1 MNPVKLITMRKFFIL
16 LFLIASL
23 PLCAQ
28 QYNNEWINYGQT
40 YYKFSVGSAGLYR
53 IPKSV
58 LDNAGIG
65 GTNVQFFE
73 LWRNGALV
81 RLYPSVPSGP
91 LPANGYLEFWGEPN
105 DGIADNRLYRDSVF
119 QHSKTVSLITDTAA
133 YFLSVNT
140 TQAGNFH
147 VDMPNNVA
155 SNILPVEPYFMYTA
169 EVNFRNRMN
178 QGFAAVVGE
187 YVYSS
192 AYDKGE
198 FWSSSEIRPATP
210 LTQNLSNLYV
220 SNSVPSSTL
229 RFGAVGNALNTR
241 GVQVE
246 INGTSLGTVVMDYF
260 NDVHTSIPFS
270 TSLISS
276 GNVSFRATNTS
287 SISSDRMVVSYY
299 EITYPSL
306 FNFGNNKNFKFE
318 LPAKGAGYYIEIINF
333 NHGALPPVL
342 YNLTSGQRF
351 VGDISAPGTIKF
363 ALPGSGSD
371 CKYVLVNSEANNIQT
386 INSVAARNF
395 IRFSDVSNQ
404 GRYLIISHPT
414 LYVGSQGNNP
424 VLDYK
429 NYRASAAGG
438 AHTVQ
443 VIDIN
448 ELVDQFAF
456 GIKKHPLS
464 IKNFLRY
471 SRNTFVQKPENV
483 FIIGHGMAYNE
494 YRLNESRSDIEKLN
508 LVPSF
513 GNPASDNM
521 LSSDNAASPIVG
533 TPIGRL
539 SVISG
544 LEIENYLEKIKE
556 YEAAQKSSPNTIAG
570 RAWMKNIVH
579 VTGSSEPYLGT
590 VLCNYMGS
598 YKQIIEDTLFG
609 GKVYTFC
616 KTSTN
621 PVEQLSS
628 DRIEHLF
635 EEGISVLTYF
645 GHSSSTTLEFNLDN
659 PDAYNNKGKYP
670 IFFVNGCNAGNFF
683 TYFPQRLLVNETLS
697 EKFVLAKQRG
707 SIAFVASTHFGI
719 VNYLNLFLHHLYNF
733 MGHNGFGE
741 TLGELNRSSLANM
754 VNAAGP
760 FDYYARF
767 HAEQIT
773 LHGDPAI
780 LTNAQQKPDYV
791 IEEPQITINPSFI
804 SIAENTFKLKVNMIN
819 IGKSSDDSM
828 VVEIRHTYPD
838 GTFSN
843 IFRGKIHGIKYADSL
858 TFNVPIN
865 SVRDKGLNKITVTLD
880 ADAEVDE
887 ITKANNIAVKEIYIF
902 EDEARPVYPYNF
914 AIINNA
920 TQTLFASTA
929 NPFSTQKNYTFEIDT
944 TEHFNSPLK
953 ISKTVSSVGG
963 VMEFAPGITYKD
975 STVYHWRVALNPSS
989 GDYLWNGY
997 SFMYKS
1003 DSTDGFNQSNFY
1015 QHKKSKLERLDIDS
1029 TSREWQFGQRT
1040 NNVFARNG
1048 VFPTAASQAGDFSVS
1063 VNGSSN
1069 ILSVCGISGIIFNV
1083 FDPVTFQPWFNS
1095 NVGGSTYG
1103 SDIVCGVN
1111 RRWNFQFNILD
1122 TAKRRAALAFM
1133 DAIPDGHFVVV
1144 KNISGTDPASN
1155 TYASTWMGDTSYLGT
1170 DNSMYHRLITQG
1182 FTGIDSFDR
1191 PRAFIFIYK
1200 KNRQIDFTPK
1210 FTFSTGI
1217 NDRITMSV
1225 DCISPDTLGYI
1236 TSPLFGPATKWKEV
1250 IWRGSS
1256 KETPSN
1262 DNVTVDVVGIDTSK
1276 NETIL
1281 YSLDKSMQNFDVS
1294 SVDAA
1299 KYPNIKLHM
1308 RNVDSLSLSPYQL
1321 KYWRVHYT
1329 SVQEGALAPNLFFTS
1344 KDTLDIGEPLRF
1356 GIAFKNISK
1365 VPFDSVA
1372 VKIIILDNNNV
1383 PHPITIKKQKPLAS
1397 GDTVIVKFDIDSKAY
1412 PGMNTLFVDINPD
1425 NDQPEQYHYNN
1436 FLFRN
1441 FYVKSDLVNPLL
1453 DVTFDGVHIL
1463 NRDIVSA
1470 RPHIQI
1476 KLKDDAKYLLLND
1489 TALSSVVIRNPDG
1502 SSRTYHFDN
1511 DTLRFTPATSGAD
1524 NTATIDFYPAF
1535 MNQYNSEGDE
1545 YELIVKGKDRS
1556 GNKAGE
1562 IEYRVT
1568 FKIIT
1573 KPMISN
1579 LLNYPNPF
1587 STSTAFVFTL
1597 TGSEIPHN
1605 LKIQILTVTGK
1616 IVREITKDELGPI
1629 RIGRN
1634 ITEFKWDGTD
1644 QYGQKLANGVYLYRF
1659 VSTLNGKQMD
1669 KYKSSGD
1676 NTDKFFNNGY
1686 GKMYLMR

>member
-1 MNPVKLITMRKFFIL
+1 MNPVKLITMRKFFTL

-23 PLCAQ
+23 PLWAQ
-28 QYNNEWINYGQT
+28 QYNNEWINFSQT
-40 YYKFSVGSAGLYR
+40 YYKFNVGSTGLYR
-53 IPKSV
+53 IPKSA

-65 GTNVQFFE
+65 GTNVELFE
-73 LWRNGALV
+73 LWRNGAPV
-81 RLYPSVPSGP
+81 RLYPSVPSGS
-91 LPANGYLEFWGEPN
+91 LPPNGYLEFWGEAN
-105 DGIADNRLYRDSVF
+105 DGKTDNKLYRDSLF
-119 QHSKTVSLITDTAA
+119 QHSKTYSLITDTAA

-140 TQAGNFH
+140 TQAGSFH
-147 VDMPNNVA
+147 IDAPNNVA
-155 SNILPVEPYFMYTA
+155 SNVLPVEPYFMRTTD
-169 EVNFRNRMN
+169 VTFRNRMN
-178 QGFAAVVGE
+178 AGFAAVVGE

-198 FWSSSEIRPATP
+198 FWSSSEIRPASP
-210 LTQNLSNLYV
+210 LSHGISNLFV
-220 SNSVPSSTL
+220 SNAVPSSTL
-229 RFGAVGNALNTR
+229 RIGAVGNALNTR
-241 GVQVE
+241 SVQIE
-246 INGTSLGTVVMDYF
+246 LNGNVLATSVMDYF
-260 NDVHTSIPFS
+260 NDLHVNIPFS
-270 TSLISS
+270 TALINS
-276 GNVSFRATNTS
+276 GNASLVVRNTS
-287 SISSDRMVVSYY
+287 AISSDRMVVSHY

-306 FNFGNNKNFKFE
+306 FNFGNNKNFKFD
-318 LPAKGAGYYIEIINF
+318 LPARGAGYYLEITNF
-333 NHGALPPVL
+333 NYGANPPIL

-351 VGDISAPGTIKF
+351 VGDISTPGTVKF
-363 ALPGSGSD
+363 ALPGSASD
-371 CKYVLVNSEANNIQT
+371 CNYVLVNSESSNIYT
-386 INSVAARNF
+386 VNSVVTRNF
-395 IRFSDVSNQ
+395 IPFNQPGNQ
-404 GRYLIISHPT
+404 GRYLIITHPS

-424 VLDYK
+424 VVDYK
-429 NYRASAAGG
+429 NYRTSAAGG

-443 VIDIN
+443 IVDIN

-464 IKNFLRY
+464 VKNFLRY
-471 SRNTFVQKPENV
+471 CRNTFVQKPENV
-483 FIIGHGMAYNE
+483 FIIGHGMSYNE
-494 YRLNESRSDIEKLN
+494 YRTHESQPDIERLN
-508 LVPSF
+508 LIPSF

-521 LSSDNAASPIVG
+521 LSSDDATSAIVG

-539 SVISG
+539 SVVSG
-544 LEIENYLEKIKE
+544 REIENYLEKIKE
-556 YEAAQKSSPNTIAG
+556 YETTQKSAPNTIAG

-628 DRIEHLF
+628 DKIQHLF
-635 EEGISVLTYF
+635 EEGITALTYF

-659 PDAYNNKGKYP
+659 PDAYNNRGKYP

-733 MGHNGFGE
+733 MGHSGFGK
-741 TLGELNRSSLANM
+741 TLGELNRSSLSNM
-754 VNAAGP
+754 VHAAGP

-780 LTNAQQKPDYV
+780 LTNAQLKPDYV
-791 IEEPQITINPSFI
+791 VEEPRITINPTFI
-804 SIAENTFKLKVNMIN
+804 SIAENTFKLKVSMMN
-819 IGKSSDDSM
+819 IGRAIDDSI
-828 VVEIRHTYPD
+828 VVEIKHTYPD
-838 GTFSN
+838 GTSSN
-843 IFRGKIHGIKYADSL
+843 IFRGKIRGIEYADSL
-858 TFNVPIN
+858 SFDVPIN

-880 ADAEVDE
+880 ADAQVDE
-887 ITKANNIAVKEIYIF
+887 ITKANNTAVKEIYIF

-914 AIINNA
+914 SIINNA
-920 TQTLFASTA
+920 TQNLFASTA
-929 NPFSTQKNYTFEIDT
+929 NPFSSQKNYTFEIDT

-953 ISKTVSSVGG
+953 VSKIVSSSGG
-963 VMEFAPGITYKD
+963 VMEFAPGISYRD
-975 STVYHWRVALNPSS
+975 STVYHWRVALNPTS
-989 GDYLWNGY
+989 GDYLWNGF
-997 SFMYKS
+997 SFMYKN
-1003 DSTDGFNQSNFY
+1003 DTTDGFNQSNFY
-1015 QHKKSKLERLDIDS
+1015 QHKKSALERLDVDS
-1029 TSREWQFGQRT
+1029 TSHEWVFGRRT
-1040 NNVFARNG
+1040 NNVFMRNG
-1048 VFPTAASQAGDFSVS
+1048 VFPTAASQAGDFAVS

-1069 ILSVCGISGIIFNV
+1069 ILSVCGVSGIIFNV
-1083 FDPVTFQPWFNS
+1083 FDPVTFQPWYNS
-1095 NVGGSTYG
+1095 NTGGSTYG
-1103 SDIVCGVN
+1103 SDVVCGNN
-1111 RRWNFQFNILD
+1111 RRWNFQYNILD

-1133 DAIPDGHFVVV
+1133 DVIPDGHIVVV
-1144 KNISGTDPASN
+1144 KNISGTDPSSN
-1155 TYASTWMGDTSYLGT
+1155 TYANTWMGDTSYLGS
-1170 DNSMYHRLITQG
+1170 DNSIYHRLITQG

-1191 PRAFIFIYK
+1191 PRAFLFIYK
-1200 KNRQIDFTPK
+1200 KNRQVDFTPK
-1210 FTFSTGI
+1210 FVFSDGI
-1217 NDRITMSV
+1217 NDRITLSV
-1225 DCISPDTLGYI
+1225 DCFSPDTLGYI
-1236 TSPLFGPATKWKEV
+1236 TSPVFGPATRWKEV
-1250 IWRGSS
+1250 VWRGTS

-1262 DNVTVDVVGIDTSK
+1262 DKPSVDVIGIDTNK
-1276 NETIL
+1276 VETIL
-1281 YSLDKSMQNFDVS
+1281 YSLDKATQDFDIS
-1294 SVDAA
+1294 SVDATR
-1299 KYPNIKLHM
+1299 YPYMKLHM

-1344 KDTLDIGEPLRF
+1344 KDTLEIGETLKF
-1356 GIAFKNISK
+1356 GIAFKNVSK
-1365 VPFDSVA
+1365 KPFDSIA
-1372 VKIIILDNNNV
+1372 VKVIILDKDNV
-1383 PHPITIKKQKPLAS
+1383 PHTILPNRQKPLIS
-1397 GDTVIVKFDIDSKAY
+1397 GDTLIFKLDIDSKNY

-1436 FLFRN
+1436 FLYRN
-1441 FYVKSDLVNPLL
+1441 FFVKSDLINPLL

-1476 KLKDDAKYLLLND
+1476 KLKDDAKFLLLND

-1502 SSRTYHFDN
+1502 STRTYHFDN
-1511 DTLRFTPATSGAD
+1511 DTLRFTPASSGAD

-1535 MNQYNSEGDE
+1535 TNQYNPEGDE

-1556 GNKAGE
+1556 GNRAGDL
-1562 IEYRVT
+1562 EYRVT

-1629 RIGRN
+1629 KIGRN

-1659 VSTLNGKQMD
+1659 VTTLNGRPMD
-1669 KYKSSGD
+1669 KYKANGD
-1676 NTDKFFNNGY
+1676 NTDRFFNNGY

>member
-1 MNPVKLITMRKFFIL
+1 MNPAKHFTMRKFFTL

-23 PLCAQ
+23 PVWAQ
-28 QYNNEWINYGQT
+28 QYNNEWINYSQT
-40 YYKFSVGSAGLYR
+40 YYKFKVGSSGMYR

-58 LDNAGIG
+58 LDSAGIG
-65 GTNVQFFE
+65 GTSVQFFE
-73 LWRNGALV
+73 LWRNGRLV
-81 RLYPSVPSGP
+81 RIYPSVPSGA
-91 LPANGYLEFWGEPN
+91 LPANGYLEFWGEAN
-105 DGIADNRLYRDSVF
+105 DGEADNPLYRDSLY
-119 QHSKTVSLITDTAA
+119 QHSKSVSLLTDTVA
-133 YFLSVNT
+133 YFLSVNSS
-140 TQAGNFH
+140 QAGLFH
-147 VDMPNNVA
+147 TDITNNVA
-155 SNILPVEPYFMYTA
+155 SNVLPVEPYFMHTA
-169 EVNFRNRMN
+169 ETHFRNRMN
-178 QGFAAVVGE
+178 LGFAAVVGE

-192 AYDKGE
+192 AYDRGE
-198 FWSSSEIRPATP
+198 FWSSGEIRPGTP
-210 LTQNLSNLYV
+210 LSHSLTNLYV
-220 SNSVPSSTL
+220 NNTAPSSTL
-229 RFGAVGNALNTR
+229 KFGSSGNALNTR
-241 GVQVE
+241 SVGVA
-246 INGTSLGTVVMDYF
+246 INATNVGTFVMDYF
-260 NDVHTSIPFS
+260 NDLHTTVPFS
-270 TSLISS
+270 TALINS
-276 GNVSFRATNTS
+276 GNATLQFSNNS
-287 SISSDRMVVSYY
+287 GISTDRMVISYY

-306 FNFGNNKNFKFE
+306 FNFNNSKNFKFQ
-318 LPAKGAGYYIEIINF
+318 LAGKSAGYYLEITNF
-333 NHGALPPVL
+333 NYGANPPVL

-351 VGDISAPGTIKF
+351 IGDISTPGTVKF
-363 ALPGSGSD
+363 AIPGSTSD
-371 CKYVLVNSEANNIQT
+371 NQFVLVNSEAGNINT
-386 INSVAARNF
+386 VNSVVTRNF
-395 IRFSDVSNQ
+395 IRYSDPANQ
-404 GRYLIISHPT
+404 GKYLIITHPS
-414 LYVGSQGNNP
+414 LYVGSHGNNP
-424 VLDYK
+424 IQDYK

-438 AHTVQ
+438 AHSVQ
-443 VIDIN
+443 VVDIN

-464 IKNFLRY
+464 VKNFLRY
-471 SRNTFVQKPENV
+471 CRNTFVQKPNNA

-494 YRLNESRSDIEKLN
+494 YRINEFRSDIERLN
-508 LVPSF
+508 LIPSF

-521 LSSDNAASPIVG
+521 LSSDDATTPIAG

-539 SVISG
+539 SVVSG
-544 LEIENYLEKIKE
+544 AEIESYLEKIKE
-556 YEAAQKSSPNTIAG
+556 YETTQKTAPNTVAG

-579 VTGSSEPYLGT
+579 VTGSSEPFLGT

-628 DRIEHLF
+628 DRIQHLF

-719 VNYLNLFLHHLYNF
+719 VNYLNLFLHHLYTF
-733 MGHNGFGE
+733 LGE
-741 TLGELNRSSLANM
+741 TGYGRTLGELNKTSLGNM

-780 LTNAQQKPDYV
+780 LPNAQAKPDYV

-804 SIAENTFKLKVNMIN
+804 SIAENTFKLKVNMMN
-819 IGKSSDDSM
+819 IGKAIDDSI
-828 VVEIRHTYPD
+828 VVEIKHTYPN
-838 GTFSN
+838 GTSDN
-843 IFRGKIHGIKYADSL
+843 IFRGKIRGIKYTDSL
-858 TFNVPIN
+858 IFNVPIN
-865 SVRDKGLNKITVTLD
+865 AVRDKGLNKIKVTLD
-880 ADAEVDE
+880 ADVQVDE
-887 ITKANNIAVKEIYIF
+887 ITKVNNTAVKEIYIF

-920 TQTLFASTA
+920 TQHLFASTA
-929 NPFSTQKNYTFEIDT
+929 NPFASQKNYTFEIDT
-944 TEHFNSPLK
+944 TEFFNSSLK
-953 ISKTVSSVGG
+953 VTKTITSSGG
-963 VMEFAPGITYKD
+963 VMEFIPGITYRD
-975 STVYHWRVALNPSS
+975 STIYHWRVALNPTA
-989 GDYLWNGY
+989 GDYLWNGF

-1015 QHKKSKLERLDIDS
+1015 QHKKSTLDRLNVDS
-1029 TSREWQFGQRT
+1029 TSHEWVYGQHT
-1040 NNVFARNG
+1040 NNVFMRNG
-1048 VFPTAASQAGDFSVS
+1048 VFPTAANQAGDFAVS
-1063 VNGSSN
+1063 VNGSSD
-1069 ILSVCGISGIIFNV
+1069 ILSVCGVSNIVFNV
-1083 FDPVTFQPWFNS
+1083 FDPVTFKPWFNA
-1095 NVGGSTYG
+1095 NTGGSQFG
-1103 SDIVCGVN
+1103 SDVVCGN
-1111 RRWNFQFNILD
+1111 TRRFNFQFNILD
-1122 TAKRRAALAFM
+1122 TNKRRKILEFM
-1133 DAIPDGHFVVV
+1133 DMIPDGHFVVV
-1144 KNISGTDPASN
+1144 KNFSGTDPASN

-1182 FTGIDSFDR
+1182 FTGIDSFNR
-1191 PRAFIFIYK
+1191 PRAFIFLYR
-1200 KNRQIDFTPK
+1200 KNRQVDFIPK
-1210 FTFSTGI
+1210 FVFSTGI

-1225 DCISPDTLGYI
+1225 DCLSPDTLGFI
-1236 TSPLFGPATKWKEV
+1236 TSPVFGPASKWKEV

-1262 DNVTVDVVGIDTSK
+1262 DNPTIDVIGIDTNK
-1276 NETIL
+1276 IETIL
-1281 YSLDKSMQNFDVS
+1281 YKLDKGTQNFDIS
-1294 SVDAA
+1294 SLDAG
-1299 KYPNIKLHM
+1299 KYPYMKLNM
-1308 RNVDSLSLSPYQL
+1308 RNVDSISLSPYQL
-1321 KYWRVHYT
+1321 TYWRVYYT
-1329 SVQEGALAPNLFFTS
+1329 PVQEGALAPNLFLST
-1344 KDTLDIGEPLRF
+1344 KDTLEIGETLKF
-1356 GIAFKNISK
+1356 GVAFKNVSK
-1365 VPFDSVA
+1365 TPFDSIA
-1372 VKIIILDNNNV
+1372 VKIIILDKNNV
-1383 PHPITIKKQKPLAS
+1383 PQPLNIGKQKPLIS
-1397 GDTVIVKFDIDSKAY
+1397 GDTAMVRFDIESKNY

-1436 FLFRN
+1436 FLYRN
-1441 FYVKSDLVNPLL
+1441 FYVKSDLINPLL

-1489 TALSSVVIRNPDG
+1489 TALSSVLIRNPDG
-1502 SSRTYHFDN
+1502 TSRTYYFDN
-1511 DTLRFTPATSGAD
+1511 DTLRFTPASSGAD

-1535 MNQYNSEGDE
+1535 TNQYNAEGDE

-1605 LKIQILTVTGK
+1605 MKIQILTVTGK

-1659 VSTLNGKQMD
+1659 VTTLNGRQMD
-1669 KYKSSGD
+1669 KYKANGD
-1676 NTDKFFNNGY
+1676 NTERFFNNGY

>member
-1 MNPVKLITMRKFFIL
+1 MNPVKPINMRKFFTL
-16 LFLIASL
+16 LLLIATL
-23 PLCAQ
+23 PAWAQ
-28 QYNNEWINYGQT
+28 QYNNEWINYNQT
-40 YYKFSVGSAGLYR
+40 YYKFNVGSTGLYR

-65 GTNVQFFE
+65 GTSVQFFE
-73 LWRNGALV
+73 LWRNGVPV
-81 RLYPSVPSGP
+81 RLYPSVPGGP
-91 LPANGYLEFWGEPN
+91 LPANGYLEFWGEAN
-105 DGIADNRLYRDSVF
+105 DGHVDNRLYRDSIF
-119 QHSKTVSLITDTAA
+119 QHSKTVSLLTDTAA

-140 TQAGNFH
+140 TQAGSFH
-147 VDMPNNVA
+147 VDVPNDVA
-155 SNILPVEPYFMYTA
+155 SNVLPAEPYFMHTA
-169 EVNFRNRMN
+169 EVNFRNRIN
-178 QGFAAVVGE
+178 PGFAAVVGE

-198 FWSSSEIRPATP
+198 FWSSGEIRPATP
-210 LTQNLSNLYV
+210 LTSSFSNIFV
-220 SNSVPSSTL
+220 SSSVPSSTL
-229 RFGAVGNALNTR
+229 KIGAAGNSLNTR
-241 GVQVE
+241 SVQVE
-246 INGTSLGTVVMDYF
+246 LNGSVLASPAMDYF
-260 NDVHTSIPFS
+260 NDINISVPFS
-270 TSLISS
+270 TALISS
-276 GNVSFRATNTS
+276 GNVSLLVRNMSTVST
-287 SISSDRMVVSYY
+287 DRMVVSHY

-306 FNFGNNKNFKFE
+306 FNFSNARNFKFE
-318 LPAKGAGYYIEIINF
+318 LPGKGAGYYLEITNF
-333 NHGALPPVL
+333 NSGVTPPVL

-351 VGDISAPGTIKF
+351 GGDISTPGMIKF
-363 ALPGSGSD
+363 ALPGSAFA
-371 CKYVLVNSEANNIQT
+371 CQYVLVNAEAGNINT
-386 INSVAARNF
+386 ISSVTTKNF
-395 IRFSDVSNQ
+395 IKFSDASNQ
-404 GRYLIISHPT
+404 GSYLIISHPA

-424 VLDYK
+424 VMDYR

-438 AHTVQ
+438 AHAVQ
-443 VIDIN
+443 VVDIN
-448 ELVDQFAF
+448 ELIDQFAF

-471 SRNTFVQKPENV
+471 CRNTFIQKPENV
-483 FIIGHGMAYNE
+483 FIIGHGMTYNE
-494 YRLNESRSDIEKLN
+494 YRLNETRPDIEQLN
-508 LVPSF
+508 LIPSF

-521 LSSDNAASPIVG
+521 LASDNATSPVVA

-539 SVISG
+539 SVVNG
-544 LEIENYLEKIKE
+544 REIESYLEKIKE
-556 YEAAQKSSPNTIAG
+556 YETAQKTAPHTIAG

-579 VTGSSEPYLGT
+579 VTGSSDPYLGT

-628 DRIEHLF
+628 DRIQHLF
-635 EEGISVLTYF
+635 EEGITALTYF

-683 TYFPQRLLVNETLS
+683 TYFPQRLIANETLS

-719 VNYLNLFLHHLYNF
+719 VNYLNLYLYHLYNF
-733 MGHNGFGE
+733 MGHTGFGK
-741 TLGELNRSSLANM
+741 TLGELNRSSLSNM

-780 LTNAQQKPDYV
+780 LTNAQLKPDYV

-804 SIAENTFKLKVNMIN
+804 SVAENTFKLKIRMMNL
-819 IGKSSDDSM
+819 GKSTDDSI
-828 VVEIRHTYPD
+828 VVEIRHSYPD
-838 GTFSN
+838 GTSSN
-843 IFRGKIHGIKYADSL
+843 LFRGKIKGIRYADSL
-858 TFNVPIN
+858 TLNVPIN

-880 ADAEVDE
+880 ADAQIDE
-887 ITKANNIAVKEIYIF
+887 ITKANNTAVKEIYIF

-914 AIINNA
+914 SIINSPN
-920 TQTLFASTA
+920 QTLYASTA

-953 ISKTVSSVGG
+953 VSKTVSSAGG
-963 VMEFAPGITYKD
+963 IMEFAPGITYRD
-975 STVYHWRVALNPSS
+975 SVVYHWRVALHPTS
-989 GDYLWNGY
+989 GNYLWNGF
-997 SFMYKS
+997 SFMYRS

-1015 QHKKSKLERLDIDS
+1015 QHKKSTLERIDVDS
-1029 TSREWQFGQRT
+1029 TSHEWKFGRRT
-1040 NNVFARNG
+1040 NNVFMRNG
-1048 VFPTAASQAGDFSVS
+1048 VFPTAASQAGDFAVS
-1063 VNGSSN
+1063 INGSSN
-1069 ILSVCGISGIIFNV
+1069 ILSVCGVSGIIFNV
-1083 FDPVTFQPWFNS
+1083 FDPVSFQPWFNANTGAS
-1095 NVGGSTYG
+1095 SYG
-1103 SDIVCGVN
+1103 SDIVCGN
-1111 RRWNFQFNILD
+1111 SRRWNFQYNILD
-1122 TAKRRAALAFM
+1122 TAKRRAALNFL
-1133 DAIPDGHFVVV
+1133 DLIPDGHVVV
-1144 KNISGTDPASN
+1144 VRNISGTDPASN
-1155 TYASTWMGDTSYLGT
+1155 TYASTWMGDTAYLGT
-1170 DNSMYHRLITQG
+1170 ENSLYHRLITQG

-1191 PRAFIFIYK
+1191 PRAFLFIYK
-1200 KNRQIDFTPK
+1200 KNRQVDFTPK
-1210 FTFSTGI
+1210 FLFSDGI
-1217 NDRITMSV
+1217 NDRITLSV
-1225 DCISPDTLGYI
+1225 DCFSPDTLGYI
-1236 TSPLFGPATKWKEV
+1236 TSPVFGPASKWKEV

-1262 DNVTVDVVGIDTSK
+1262 DNPSIEVIGIDTNK
-1276 NETIL
+1276 VETVL
-1281 YSLDKSMQNFDVS
+1281 YTLDKATQNFDIS
-1294 SVDAA
+1294 AVDAVR
-1299 KYPNIKLHM
+1299 YPYVKLHM

-1321 KYWRVHYT
+1321 NYWRVHYQ

-1344 KDTLDIGEPLRF
+1344 KDTLEVGETLKF
-1356 GIAFKNISK
+1356 GVAFKNVSK
-1365 VPFDSVA
+1365 LPFDSIA
-1372 VKIIILDNNNV
+1372 VKVLILDKDNV
-1383 PHPITIKKQKPLAS
+1383 PHPIVLKKLKPLIS
-1397 GDTVIVKFDIDSKAY
+1397 GDTVILKLDINSIDF

-1436 FLFRN
+1436 FLYRN
-1441 FYVKSDLVNPLL
+1441 FYVKSDRVNPLL
-1453 DVTFDGVHIL
+1453 DVTFDGIHIL

-1476 KLKDDAKYLLLND
+1476 KLKDDAKFLLLND
-1489 TALSSVVIRNPDG
+1489 TALSSVVIRHPDG
-1502 SSRTYHFDN
+1502 SLRTYNFDN
-1511 DTLRFTPATSGAD
+1511 DTLRFTPASTGAD

-1535 MNQYNSEGDE
+1535 TRQFNADGDE

-1556 GNKAGE
+1556 GNRAGE
-1562 IEYRVT
+1562 LEYRVT
-1568 FKIIT
+1568 FKVIT

-1659 VSTLNGKQMD
+1659 VTTLNGRPMD
-1669 KYKSSGD
+1669 KYKANGD
-1676 NTDKFFNNGY
+1676 NTDRFFNNGY